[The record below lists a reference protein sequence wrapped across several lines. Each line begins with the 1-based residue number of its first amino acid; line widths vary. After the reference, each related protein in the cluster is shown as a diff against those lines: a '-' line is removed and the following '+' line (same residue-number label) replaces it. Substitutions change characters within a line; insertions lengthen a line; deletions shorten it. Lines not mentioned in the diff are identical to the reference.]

1 MPHRRPPKLL
11 GALALAVALLA
22 TPAAASAQTDDPEP
36 QPLWATVNVCD
47 TAAHPDTIGI
57 RGSMPGTGRSE
68 DRMFMRFT
76 VQYQAADGTWK
87 PLSTGGDSG
96 WESIG
101 RGTWEARQSG
111 YSFQV
116 APVAGLGAPARSRPV
131 PVAALRA
138 RRAPR
143 GPRDRGGSPLDGGRR
158 SAQLVARRLR
168 RHGVNSRGSFVMMP
182 STPSATRLR
191 TVAASSTVH
200 T

>member
-1 MPHRRPPKLL
+1 MPHRRPPKVL

-22 TPAAASAQTDDPEP
+22 TPAGASAQSDDPEP
-36 QPLWATVNVCD
+36 PPLWATVNVCD
-47 TAAHPDTIGI
+47 TASHPDTIGI

-101 RGTWEARQSG
+101 RGTWAARQSG

-116 APVAGLGAPARSRPV
+116 RPPQGSVRLRGLVRFQW
-131 PVAALRA
+131 
-138 RRAPR
+138 RRAGRVVRHEVRATEAGHRSTAGADPR
-143 GPRDRGGSPLDGGRR
+143 
-158 SAQLVARRLR
+158 
-168 RHGVNSRGSFVMMP
+168 NWSRGVCVV
-182 STPSATRLR
+182 TA
-191 TVAASSTVH
+191 
-200 T
+200 